1 MASYNDCKQ
10 TKALKKYIQQFH
22 NKMWNPAKLKK
33 TVHFSG
39 ILVIFFDWLIQQASL
54 YGAFAHVHCKHLH
67 WLLRLRWFLKMVTV
81 N

>member
-33 TVHFSG
+33 TVNFSG
-39 ILVIFFDWLIQQASL
+39 ILVIFLID
-54 YGAFAHVHCKHLH
+54 
-67 WLLRLRWFLKMVTV
+67 
-81 N
+81 